1 MIVKNYLKE
10 SLLSIICFLIYGQG
24 SSEKGL
30 ILNCET
36 EIYLITILFLVCKH
50 AIKIGMV

>member
-1 MIVKNYLKE
+1 MKNYLKE
-10 SLLSIICFLIYGQG
+10 SSLVLCFIIHGNG

-36 EIYLITILFLVCKH
+36 EINLIAYGFSDTDCVSCLH
-50 AIKIGMV
+50 AHNCL